1 MLYFGNSI
9 LTKKEKS
16 IMRSAMFLGCIVI
29 AESILRVNE
38 LKLVNEEAK
47 IFGIIFI
54 VYLFMDVI
62 QFITKTKTKKF

>member
-1 MLYFGNSI
+1 
-9 LTKKEKS
+9 
-16 IMRSAMFLGCIVI
+16 MRSAMFLGCIVI